1 MTKYPF
7 IGLSIS
13 VVILTSLAI
22 STPALA
28 QRAGGGGARA
38 SGQTAA
44 TPPAVPSA
52 TGDADQ
58 LRDKARVD
66 VPAQD
71 LTRDQSRVD
80 VPAQDK
86 ARDQDRIDVPLQDKT
101 RDKVCVDVPCPDKT
115 RTRDPLVV
123 PVPSPVP

>member
-22 STPALA
+22 STSALA

-86 ARDQDRIDVPLQDKT
+86 ARD
-101 RDKVCVDVPCPDKT
+101 KVCVDVPCPDKT